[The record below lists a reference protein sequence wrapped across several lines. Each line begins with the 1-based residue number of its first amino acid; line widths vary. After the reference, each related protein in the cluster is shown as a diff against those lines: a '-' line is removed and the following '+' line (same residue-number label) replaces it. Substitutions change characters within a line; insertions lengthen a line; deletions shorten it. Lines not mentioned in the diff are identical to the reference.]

1 MLGAISSSL
10 LPFARR
16 KGSRRATASASLASA
31 QVLEGP
37 AFLSPSLDNG
47 LVGPSK
53 AVAAV
58 ADYLDTLLEVLEG
71 VGNEGRQG
79 IPATK
84 MGMS

>member
-1 MLGAISSSL
+1 MLGAVSSSL
-10 LPFARR
+10 FPFAKR

-58 ADYLDTLLEVLEG
+58 ADYLDTLLEV
-71 VGNEGRQG
+71 VKNEGRQG
-79 IPATK
+79 IPVAK
-84 MGMS
+84 MGVS